1 MQSPEHPLREQKFTP
16 SFVERERHNPCTF
29 AHSCPKRRSSN
40 FRLKWIALVL
50 SAALPSLLMPDSMA
64 AAENRQS
71 KSGIKD
77 VEATP
82 IIAIRIEIHADD
94 QPISIP
100 YCGRSGEDYV
110 SCLGEAYLE
119 ISRDGK
125 WAPARIRKGLLVTLG
140 VDSNEVQEHLLIQPG
155 KTNYFTFH
163 VDNEL
168 FGIQK
173 GELLRMR
180 MNTWKSADSIGNR
193 DAQIVIISPVF
204 RCP

>member
-1 MQSPEHPLREQKFTP
+1 
-16 SFVERERHNPCTF
+16 
-29 AHSCPKRRSSN
+29 
-40 FRLKWIALVL
+40 
-50 SAALPSLLMPDSMA
+50 MPDSMA